1 MGGWLGWGLC
11 GGGVCKGSVGRLS
24 GESVESDGEGER
36 VWFFGERCMMV
47 AGVVIAGFL
56 FQRLFGRVDACWF
69 RPDLVLFSFLHLIY
83 LCRTLL
89 KAGWMNFACGLVLD
103 LVF

>member
-1 MGGWLGWGLC
+1 
-11 GGGVCKGSVGRLS
+11 
-24 GESVESDGEGER
+24 
-36 VWFFGERCMMV
+36 MMV

-56 FQRLFGRVDACWF
+56 FRRLFGRVDACWF

-89 KAGWMNFACGLVLD
+89 KAGWMDFACGLVPD

>member
-1 MGGWLGWGLC
+1 MGVWQGWGLC
-11 GGGVCKGSVGRLS
+11 GGGGCEGSVGRLS
-24 GESVESDGEGER
+24 GESGERWEWRER

-47 AGVVIAGFL
+47 AGVVIAGFF

-69 RPDLVLFSFLHLIY
+69 HPDLVPFSFLHLIY

-89 KAGWMNFACGLVLD
+89 KAGWMDFACGLVLD